1 MNTAALNAGKIP
13 RINSVDILRGLV
25 MIIMALDHVRDY
37 VNPVVFDPID
47 MTQSNPALFWTRWI
61 THICAPVFIFLAGT
75 SASLWEWVK
84 DKSKKELSWLLFSR
98 GVWLMLVEIFIIN
111 PIWTFQLVWAG
122 GFLQVIWAIGLSMVV
137 LSVLIHLPWR
147 VLLGLS
153 LATIFIHNYFDANA
167 FFSDATINGEGW
179 LMWLWTVLHED
190 GAILVDGNYFYYVAY
205 PLIPWFAV
213 MALGYCFGAI
223 YKLDEAARKKLMIQI
238 GLGAIAAFFV
248 LRGINIYGDP
258 GPWAV
263 QDNFMLT
270 IISFFNTEKYPP
282 SLLYLLMTLGPS
294 MFILAYTEINMGGF
308 LQVIWA
314 IGLSMV
320 VLSVLIHLPWRVLLG
335 LSLATIFIHNYFDAN
350 AFFSDATINGEGWL
364 MWLWTV
370 LHEDG
375 AILVDG
381 NYFYYVAYPL
391 IPWFAVMAL
400 GYCFGA
406 IYKLDEAA
414 RKKLM
419 IQIGLGAIAAFF
431 VLRGINIYGDPG
443 PWAVQDNFMLTII
456 SFFNTEKYPPSLLYL
471 LMTLGPSMFILAYTE
486 KLSGSFSKIIS
497 IYGKVPFFYYILHLI
512 VAHVVAVV
520 IGVSQGFDFQQMM
533 TGWWFFPEG
542 YGLSLVW
549 VYVFTLVVVASIY
562 PVCKWYAG
570 LKKRSKNPLLTYL

>member
-294 MFILAYTEINMGGF
+294 MFILAYTE
-308 LQVIWA
+308 
-314 IGLSMV
+314 
-320 VLSVLIHLPWRVLLG
+320 
-335 LSLATIFIHNYFDAN
+335 
-350 AFFSDATINGEGWL
+350 
-364 MWLWTV
+364 
-370 LHEDG
+370 
-375 AILVDG
+375 
-381 NYFYYVAYPL
+381 
-391 IPWFAVMAL
+391 
-400 GYCFGA
+400 
-406 IYKLDEAA
+406 
-414 RKKLM
+414 
-419 IQIGLGAIAAFF
+419 
-431 VLRGINIYGDPG
+431 
-443 PWAVQDNFMLTII
+443 
-456 SFFNTEKYPPSLLYL
+456 
-471 LMTLGPSMFILAYTE
+471 